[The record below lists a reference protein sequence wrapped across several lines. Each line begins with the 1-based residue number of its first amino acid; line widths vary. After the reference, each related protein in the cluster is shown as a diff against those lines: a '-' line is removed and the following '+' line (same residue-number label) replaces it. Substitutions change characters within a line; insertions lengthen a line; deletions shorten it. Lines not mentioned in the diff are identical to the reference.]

1 MTEQDLI
8 DLGFERFTETPENGG
23 FHYYTFGELLS
34 NDNEI
39 ASETD
44 WIVTLYGELYDYHFK
59 EIDEL
64 SILVNLL
71 EKNKSESGFDINSL
85 APYPYKEN
93 K

>member
-1 MTEQDLI
+1 MTEKDLI
-8 DLGFERFTETPENGG
+8 DLGFEKFTETEENGG
-23 FHYYTFGELLS
+23 YHYYTLGELLTNA
-34 NDNEI
+34 NDEAGI
-39 ASETD
+39 ED
-44 WIVTLYGELYDYHFK
+44 WTVTLYGEKYDYHFK

-64 SILVNLL
+64 SILVNLM